1 MLGVDMKKI
10 SLLYLEDDD
19 LDVEL
24 IREKLAGSD
33 KKYSLFH
40 VQNKNEFR
48 IALKTMRFDVILAD
62 FSLPDIDGYGVLY
75 TVKEINP
82 DIPTIILSGTINED
96 IAIDT
101 LKYGATDYIFK
112 SKLEKLIPSI
122 DSAIQKGEE
131 NKRKRKL
138 ERELI
143 VSESKFRTIYN
154 HLTETVLIIDP
165 YSLTISEANDQIDEA
180 FGYQRTE
187 ITGKKIDVLIGKSS
201 GVKFPDAEAL
211 EQIYLM
217 DRGSG
222 KFIFRDKSGAE
233 KEYKYK
239 LKIIPWEDSK
249 AWMLVIIN

>member
-1 MLGVDMKKI
+1 MKKI

-24 IREKLAGSD
+24 IREKLAEGER
-33 KKYSLFH
+33 KYSLFH

-48 IALKTMRFDVILAD
+48 IALRTMRFDVILAD

-75 TVKEINP
+75 AVKEINP

-112 SKLEKLIPSI
+112 SKLDKLLPSI
-122 DSAIQKGEE
+122 ESAIVKGEE

-138 ERELI
+138 ERDLI
-143 VSESKFRTIYN
+143 VSESKFRTLFN
-154 HLTETVLIIDP
+154 NLTETVLVIEPD
-165 YSLTISEANDQIDEA
+165 SLIISEVNDQVEDM
-180 FGYQRTE
+180 FGFQRTE
-187 ITGKKIDVLIGKSS
+187 ITGKKIDVLLSASS
-201 GVKFPDAEAL
+201 GIKFPDPEVL
-211 EQIYLM
+211 EQLYLT

-222 KFIFRDKSGAE
+222 QFVFRDKSGKD
-233 KEYKYK
+233 KECRYK
-239 LKIIPWEDSK
+239 LKIIPWQDSK
-249 AWMLVIIN
+249 AWMLVVLN